1 MIRLI
6 VALSFLVVSVALIG
20 GGFILGPTTPTGGL
34 LTNLGTEVFGILVT
48 VAVVEWLFER
58 RRLQDKARELA
69 WSVLHSLE
77 RAVWIWQGGP
87 ERVGTDELLGIIG
100 GVRSTDPI
108 SRFTK
113 VLLVNLGTQ
122 CREALDKD
130 PQSVRSLNGL
140 QDSLEDLS
148 SLRSLRDGDS
158 AVSVRMVSEI
168 LEAGTTGLA
177 RLLGQST
184 QRLPSG
190 LIRGR
195 NATEVAQ
202 QERYFDLGATAAPV
216 VPESAAQV
224 SPSEA
229 TVAEPATDPTPKPA

>member
-1 MIRLI
+1 M
-6 VALSFLVVSVALIG
+6 
-20 GGFILGPTTPTGGL
+20 LGPTTPLGGL
-34 LTNLGTEVFGILVT
+34 FTNLGTEVFGILVT

-87 ERVGTDELLGIIG
+87 QRIETDELLGIIAG
-100 GVRSTDPI
+100 IRTTDPI
-108 SRFTK
+108 SRFTT

-130 PQSVRSLNGL
+130 PQSVSSLSGL
-140 QDSLEDLS
+140 KVSLEDLS
-148 SLRSLRDGDS
+148 SLRTLRDGDS

-177 RLLGQST
+177 RLLGKST

-195 NATEVAQ
+195 DASEEAQ
-202 QERYFDLGATAAPV
+202 QERHFDLGAAPPPAQDRPAEITA
-216 VPESAAQV
+216 
-224 SPSEA
+224 SEA
-229 TVAEPATDPTPKPA
+229 PASEPTPDPA

>member
-6 VALSFLVVSVALIG
+6 VATSFLILSVGLIG
-20 GGFILGPTTPTGGL
+20 GGFLVGASTPAGNL
-34 LTNLGTEVFGILVT
+34 LTGLGTEVFGILVT

-87 ERVGTDELLGIIG
+87 QRLGTDELLGIIAG
-100 GVRSTDPI
+100 ARSNDPI
-108 SRFTK
+108 ARSTK

-130 PQSVRSLNGL
+130 EQAVKSLGGL
-140 QDSLEDLS
+140 AASLEDLS
-148 SLRSLRDGDS
+148 SLRTLSDRDS
-158 AVSVRMVSEI
+158 SVSVRMVSEI

-195 NATEVAQ
+195 DASEAAQ
-202 QERYFDLGATAAPV
+202 RTRYFDLGAAGAPV
-216 VPESAAQV
+216 MPDPGPAEDPNARPEPV
-224 SPSEA
+224 
-229 TVAEPATDPTPKPA
+229 

>member
-1 MIRLI
+1 M
-6 VALSFLVVSVALIG
+6 G
-20 GGFILGPTTPTGGL
+20 TNTPTGGL
-34 LTNLGTEVFGILVT
+34 LTGLGTEVFGILVT

-87 ERVGTDELLGIIG
+87 QRIGTDELLGIIAG
-100 GVRSTDPI
+100 IRTTDPI

-130 PQSVRSLNGL
+130 PQSVGSLAGL
-140 QDSLEDLS
+140 KVSLEDLS
-148 SLRSLRDGDS
+148 SLRTLRDGDS
-158 AVSVRMVSEI
+158 AVSVHMVSEI

-177 RLLGQST
+177 RLLGKPT

-195 NATEVAQ
+195 DASKEAQ
-202 QERYFDLGATAAPV
+202 EDRHFDLGATTPAI
-216 VPESAAQV
+216 PERPAEI
-224 SPSEA
+224 PTSEGHA
-229 TVAEPATDPTPKPA
+229 SEPTLDPA

>member
-1 MIRLI
+1 MIRVI
-6 VALSFLVVSVALIG
+6 VAVSFLFVSIAFIG
-20 GGFILGPTTPTGGL
+20 GGFVIGATTPTGGL

-87 ERVGTDELLGIIG
+87 QRIGTDELLGIIAG
-100 GVRSTDPI
+100 IRTTDPI

-130 PQSVRSLNGL
+130 PQAVRSLTGL
-140 QDSLEDLS
+140 KASLEDLS
-148 SLRSLRDGDS
+148 SLRTLRDGDL
-158 AVSVRMVSEI
+158 AVSVHMVSEI

-177 RLLGQST
+177 RLLGKST

-195 NATEVAQ
+195 DASEEAQ
-202 QERYFDLGATAAPV
+202 EDRHFDMGATTPAF
-216 VPESAAQV
+216 PERPTEFPTSEGRA
-224 SPSEA
+224 SEA
-229 TVAEPATDPTPKPA
+229 TPDPA

>member
-6 VALSFLVVSVALIG
+6 VATSFLFVSVAFIG
-20 GGFILGPTTPTGGL
+20 GGFWIGATTSTGGL

-87 ERVGTDELLGIIG
+87 QRVGTDELLGIIAG
-100 GVRSTDPI
+100 IRTTDPI

-130 PQSVRSLNGL
+130 PQSVRTLTGL
-140 QDSLEDLS
+140 TQSLEDLS

-158 AVSVRMVSEI
+158 VVSVHMVSEI
-168 LEAGTTGLA
+168 LEVGTTGLA
-177 RLLGQST
+177 RLLGKST

-195 NATEVAQ
+195 DSSEEAQ
-202 QERYFDLGATAAPV
+202 EERHFDLGGATPSISERPV
-216 VPESAAQV
+216 EVPA
-224 SPSEA
+224 SEG
-229 TVAEPATDPTPKPA
+229 PAIEPTPDPA

>member
-6 VALSFLVVSVALIG
+6 VATSFLFVSVAFIG
-20 GGFILGPTTPTGGL
+20 GGFWLGATTPTGGL

-69 WSVLHSLE
+69 WSILHSLE
-77 RAVWIWQGGP
+77 RSVWIWQGGP
-87 ERVGTDELLGIIG
+87 ERVGTDELLGIIAG
-100 GVRSTDPI
+100 IRSSDTI

-122 CREALDKD
+122 SREALDKD
-130 PQSVRSLNGL
+130 PKAVRSLAGL
-140 QDSLEDLS
+140 KLSLEDLS

-158 AVSVRMVSEI
+158 AVSVRMISEI
-168 LEAGTTGLA
+168 LEAGATGLA
-177 RLLGQST
+177 RLLGKPT

-195 NATEVAQ
+195 DSSEKAQ
-202 QERYFDLGATAAPV
+202 EERRFDLGATPPAIPDRT
-216 VPESAAQV
+216 PELP
-224 SPSEA
+224 PSRGP
-229 TVAEPATDPTPKPA
+229 TPDPTPDRA

>member
-6 VALSFLVVSVALIG
+6 VATSFLVVSVALIG
-20 GGFILGPTTPTGGL
+20 GGFILGPATPTGGL

-87 ERVGTDELLGIIG
+87 ERVGTDELLGIIAG
-100 GVRSTDPI
+100 IHSTDPI

-130 PQSVRSLNGL
+130 PQSVRSLSGL
-140 QDSLEDLS
+140 KASLEDLS

-168 LEAGTTGLA
+168 LEAGSTGLA
-177 RLLGQST
+177 QLLGKPT

-195 NATEVAQ
+195 DASEPAQ
-202 QERYFDLGATAAPV
+202 QERYFDLGNTPSHGVSDDAVSAPDG
-216 VPESAAQV
+216 
-224 SPSEA
+224 
-229 TVAEPATDPTPKPA
+229 PAIDPTPEPA

>member
-1 MIRLI
+1 M
-6 VALSFLVVSVALIG
+6 
-20 GGFILGPTTPTGGL
+20 LGAATPTGGL

-58 RRLQDKARELA
+58 RRLQDKARESA

-87 ERVGTDELLGIIG
+87 QRIETDELLGIIAG
-100 GVRSTDPI
+100 IRSTDPI

-113 VLLVNLGTQ
+113 ALLVNLGTQ

-130 PQSVRSLNGL
+130 PQSVRSLSRL
-140 QDSLEDLS
+140 KVSLEDLS
-148 SLRSLRDGDS
+148 SLRTLRDGDS

-177 RLLGQST
+177 RLLGKST

-195 NATEVAQ
+195 DASEEAQ
-202 QERYFDLGATAAPV
+202 QERHFDLGAIPPPTPERPV
-216 VPESAAQV
+216 DIPVPEG
-224 SPSEA
+224 
-229 TVAEPATDPTPKPA
+229 PATQPTPDPA

>member
-1 MIRLI
+1 MIRVI
-6 VALSFLVVSVALIG
+6 VAISFLVVSVAFIG
-20 GGFILGPTTPTGGL
+20 GGFLIGANTPSGGL

-87 ERVGTDELLGIIG
+87 QRIGTDELLGIIAG
-100 GVRSTDPI
+100 IRTTDPI

-130 PQSVRSLNGL
+130 PLSVRSLTGL
-140 QDSLEDLS
+140 KASLEDLS
-148 SLRSLRDGDS
+148 SLRTLRDGDS
-158 AVSVRMVSEI
+158 VVSVHMVSEI
-168 LEAGTTGLA
+168 LETGTTGLA
-177 RLLGQST
+177 RLLGKST

-195 NATEVAQ
+195 DATEKAQ
-202 QERYFDLGATAAPV
+202 EDRHFDLGATTPTI
-216 VPESAAQV
+216 PERPAKFGT
-224 SPSEA
+224 SEGRGS
-229 TVAEPATDPTPKPA
+229 EPTPDPA

>member
-1 MIRLI
+1 MG
-6 VALSFLVVSVALIG
+6 AATS
-20 GGFILGPTTPTGGL
+20 TGGL

-87 ERVGTDELLGIIG
+87 QRIGTDELLGIIAG
-100 GVRSTDPI
+100 IRTTDPI

-130 PQSVRSLNGL
+130 PQSVRSLTGL
-140 QDSLEDLS
+140 KASLEDLS

-177 RLLGQST
+177 QLLGKST

-195 NATEVAQ
+195 DASAEAQ
-202 QERYFDLGATAAPV
+202 QERHFDLGATTPPI
-216 VPESAAQV
+216 PEHSV
-224 SPSEA
+224 EVRSSEG
-229 TVAEPATDPTPKPA
+229 PATEPTPDPA

>member
-6 VALSFLVVSVALIG
+6 VATSFLFVSVAFIG
-20 GGFILGPTTPTGGL
+20 GGFWIGATTSTGGL

-87 ERVGTDELLGIIG
+87 QRVGTDELLGIIAG
-100 GVRSTDPI
+100 IRTTDPI

-130 PQSVRSLNGL
+130 PQSVRTLTGL
-140 QDSLEDLS
+140 TQSLEDLS
-148 SLRSLRDGDS
+148 SLRSLSDGDS
-158 AVSVRMVSEI
+158 VVSVHMVSEI

-177 RLLGQST
+177 RLLGKST

-195 NATEVAQ
+195 DSSEEAQ
-202 QERYFDLGATAAPV
+202 EERHFDLGATTPSISERPV
-216 VPESAAQV
+216 EVPA
-224 SPSEA
+224 SEG
-229 TVAEPATDPTPKPA
+229 PATEPTLDPA

>member
-1 MIRLI
+1 M
-6 VALSFLVVSVALIG
+6 
-20 GGFILGPTTPTGGL
+20 LGAATPTGGL

-87 ERVGTDELLGIIG
+87 QRIETDELLGIIAG
-100 GVRSTDPI
+100 IRSTDPI

-130 PQSVRSLNGL
+130 PKAVNSLTGL
-140 QDSLEDLS
+140 KAGLEDLS
-148 SLRSLRDGDS
+148 SLRSLRDGHS

-195 NATEVAQ
+195 DASEGAQ
-202 QERYFDLGATAAPV
+202 QERHFDLGATTPPM
-216 VPESAAQV
+216 PERPLQT
-224 SPSEA
+224 PTSES
-229 TVAEPATDPTPKPA
+229 PTPHPAPDPA